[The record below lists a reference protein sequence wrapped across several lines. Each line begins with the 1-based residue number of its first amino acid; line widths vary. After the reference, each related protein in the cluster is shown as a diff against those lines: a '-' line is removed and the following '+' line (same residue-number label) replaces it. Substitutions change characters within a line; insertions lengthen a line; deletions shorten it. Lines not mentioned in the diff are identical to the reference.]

1 MLMLRLPLSSS
12 TALSGL
18 AANKPGTRLHRSSPA
33 SGSGIFAERST
44 VPALPERRRTRIW
57 ELSNS
62 LHCSIV
68 GTCLSSAEL
77 RQVLVKLGVPAA
89 ETASEHD
96 LHEKGVRLAGL
107 PNDGAKFLHKAL
119 DRRHR
124 ACIDRFAKLRDCD
137 ALRALWA
144 ESVRSGEIPGAYWAV
159 LTHPATPE
167 SLARQVFGEV
177 HMLSHLVGAA
187 NRADIRRL
195 RQLEEDNA
203 ALTAKVERQQLLLR
217 EGFTARDA
225 TIRRLND
232 LLVRTMTPPAESPP
246 PEASDTAATDNAVAE
261 ISRRLAGETGRRE
274 RLERRVATNGE
285 TLRTA
290 ERARQVA
297 EEERDALR
305 RELDSVEGRIES
317 FLMPHDASSPDAT
330 DLSGVAVLYVGG
342 RASQTPRLR
351 ALVERA
357 GAQFLHHDGGIEHSA
372 TLLPGLIGR
381 ADVTVFPVDCVS
393 HDAMTSVK
401 RHCRQSGKPY
411 LALRTSSLTALLS
424 ALASVSQRDEGRSG
438 A

>member
-1 MLMLRLPLSSS
+1 MLMLRLPLTSS
-12 TALSGL
+12 TALSDL
-18 AANKPGTRLHRSSPA
+18 AANKPGTRHRSSPA
-33 SGSGIFAERST
+33 SGSEIFAGRPT
-44 VPALPERRRTRIW
+44 VPVLPERRRTRIW

-77 RQVLVKLGVPAA
+77 RQILVKLGVPAA

-96 LHEKGVRLAGL
+96 LHEKGVRLAGS
-107 PNDGAKFLHKAL
+107 PNDGAKFLHKSL

-124 ACIDRFAKLRDCD
+124 ACIDRFAKLKDSD

-203 ALTAKVERQQLLLR
+203 ELAAKVERQQQLLR

-225 TIRRLND
+225 TIGRLND
-232 LLVRTMTPPAESPP
+232 LLVRTMTPPVESPP
-246 PEASDTAATDNAVAE
+246 PTAATDNAVAE
-261 ISRRLAGETGRRE
+261 ISRRLAGETARRE
-274 RLERRVATNGE
+274 RLERRLATNVE

-290 ERARQVA
+290 ERGRQVA

-305 RELDSVEGRIES
+305 RELESVEGRIES
-317 FLMPHDASSPDAT
+317 FLMLHDAPSPETALT
-330 DLSGVAVLYVGG
+330 GVAVLYVGG
-342 RASQTPRLR
+342 RMHQTPRLR
-351 ALVERA
+351 AAVERT

-372 TLLPGLIGR
+372 ALLPGLIGR

-424 ALASVSQRDEGRSG
+424 ALASVSRSG